1 MTQCDP
7 LEITSSAG
15 GFTFRSTAP
24 AVPVP
29 VPVRAAPPS
38 AGLQR
43 LIRVLLWIS
52 LSLSS
57 TAALAMQVFVKTLT
71 GKTITLE
78 VEPSDSIDNVK
89 QKIQDK
95 EGIPPDQQRLV
106 FAGNTLEDGRTLSD
120 YNIQKESTLHL
131 VPLSVPRE
139 PLADSVSIR
148 QLLAAQVQVSHRF
161 TMTQLGHVW
170 ERLDAGPEGPSTW
183 MAGSIEHGTLR
194 GAGRDEGFHTQGL
207 TWGLDRTVRAR
218 GPQWRVGVAL
228 GHGRDRTDT
237 DAQGSQLRARQT
249 TALAYV
255 RHGLPGQWQVDA
267 VVGHGEMAFKSQRAS
282 DVMLSARRSGQ
293 VNVAALQVSQ
303 PFQWGQVGWQPH
315 VKASVSETTLG
326 AATETGSAL
335 AVAYDRSRVSS
346 HSASVGMKLF
356 TDLPAAG
363 GMLRPSLDLQYGR
376 HHQSDLKQTVRYA
389 DATNSDT
396 DAVLSVQ
403 GVPHEQWSGTVGLRF
418 QAGPA
423 VMAQLQ
429 YVHVSGSDQYRSQ
442 ALRVGVSVAF

>member
-1 MTQCDP
+1 MTEREP
-7 LEITSSAG
+7 LEITSAAA
-15 GFTFRSTAP
+15 GFTFRSIAP
-24 AVPVP
+24 SPQPRPRTSVP
-29 VPVRAAPPS
+29 RA
-38 AGLQR
+38 

-71 GKTITLE
+71 GKTIGLE

-106 FAGNTLEDGRTLSD
+106 FAGKTLEDGRTLSD

-131 VPLSVPRE
+131 LPLSVPRE

-161 TMTQLGHVW
+161 TMTQLSHVW
-170 ERLDAGPEGPSTW
+170 ERLDIAPEGPNTW
-183 MAGSIEHGTLR
+183 AAGSIEHGTLR

-207 TWGLDRTVRAR
+207 TWGLDRTVSTW

-237 DAQGSQLRARQT
+237 DAQGSQLQARQT

-255 RHGLPGQWQVDA
+255 RHGLPGQMQIDA
-267 VVGHGEMAFKSQRAS
+267 VVGHGEITFKSQRAS

-293 VNVAALQVSQ
+293 VNVAALQISQ

-326 AATETGSAL
+326 AATETGSTL

-356 TDLPAAG
+356 TDLPVAG
-363 GMLRPSLDLQYGR
+363 GMLRPSVDLQYGR

-403 GVPHEQWSGTVGLRF
+403 GVPREQWSGTVGLRF